1 MNIEEI
7 LEAMDEML
15 ERAWSLPLTGG
26 RCVVD
31 AIKVRDLIEEIRLNL
46 PSEIKMARGIVADRN
61 EIISDAKREA
71 EATIRKA
78 EERARALVAQEE
90 IVRQAQ
96 ERAQEITS
104 QAQIKARELRQA
116 SHSYSDKMLS
126 DAELTLTQALQN
138 VKSTRSALRSASASS
153 PKESK

>member
-7 LEAMDEML
+7 LETMDDML

-31 AIKVRDLIEEIRLNL
+31 AMKVRDLIEEIRLNL

-61 EIISDAKREA
+61 EILSEAKREA
-71 EATIRKA
+71 EATVRKA

-96 ERAQEITS
+96 ERAQEVTS
-104 QAQIKARELRQA
+104 QAQIKSRELRGA
-116 SHSYSDKMLS
+116 SHSYSDKVLG
-126 DAELTLTQALQN
+126 DAEEALTEALKS
-138 VKSTRSALRSASASS
+138 VKTTRNALRSASSTS
-153 PKESK
+153 RLKG